1 MLYLLFSIN
10 IRFRRNRYKYFINDN
25 YYLLII
31 NNKLK
36 LYVTLGI
43 IITKKS
49 KFPSQAFEL
58 IKILIDEKYPYLI
71 DLNISFTV
79 M

>member
-1 MLYLLFSIN
+1 M
-10 IRFRRNRYKYFINDN
+10 
-25 YYLLII
+25 II